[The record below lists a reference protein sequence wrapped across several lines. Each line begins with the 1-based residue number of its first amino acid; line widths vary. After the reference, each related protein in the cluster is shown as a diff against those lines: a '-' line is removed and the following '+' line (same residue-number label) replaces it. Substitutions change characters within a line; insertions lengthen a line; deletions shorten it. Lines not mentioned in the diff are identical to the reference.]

1 MAHLSHTSSLKFAE
15 HKSRLA
21 AGEANACVGRNGA
34 GEDAHVA
41 PALPLGR
48 QRPQTNRTALAITA
62 ASAPVAVALST
73 QTTVAFM
80 NTATAIAP
88 HVELTPVSIW
98 DAAPDVSSKPIDE
111 NELIERYL
119 PLVRNVVDRIKLN
132 VPAHVDADDLYSV
145 GITGLLAAVRKYDPA
160 QGSTFASYAA
170 MRIRGAILDEL
181 RRMDWCPRRARARS
195 RKLKNAIIE
204 VEQKVGRAA
213 TDAEVCAEL
222 GIGRKEYGK
231 WVEEAKPVTF
241 IAIDQT
247 ADGDEGTGASLHEL
261 LADES
266 DKTGRDN
273 LEKAEV
279 LRLLTQRMSEL
290 PEIPKKI
297 VAMYYFENMRLAEIA
312 EVFDLTESRICQIHA
327 QTIIGLRAWLQRMKD
342 R

>member
-1 MAHLSHTSSLKFAE
+1 
-15 HKSRLA
+15 
-21 AGEANACVGRNGA
+21 
-34 GEDAHVA
+34 
-41 PALPLGR
+41 
-48 QRPQTNRTALAITA
+48 
-62 ASAPVAVALST
+62 
-73 QTTVAFM
+73 M
-80 NTATAIAP
+80 NTATVIAP
-88 HVELTPVSIW
+88 GMDATPATSTTANAWRAYQGVSP
-98 DAAPDVSSKPIDE
+98 AAVDE
-111 NELIERYL
+111 KDLIERYL

-145 GITGLLAAVRKYDPA
+145 GITGLIAAVRKFDPN

-195 RKLKNAIIE
+195 RKLKNAIND

-213 TDAEVCAEL
+213 TDAEVCAAL
-222 GIGRKEYGK
+222 GIGPKEYEK

-247 ADGDEGTGASLHEL
+247 SDGEDGEGPSLHDL
-261 LADES
+261 LRDDN

-273 LEKAEV
+273 LEKAE
-279 LRLLTQRMSEL
+279 LLQLLAQRIQEL
-290 PEIPKKI
+290 PDIPRKI
-297 VAMYYFENMRLAEIA
+297 LAMYYFENMRLAEIA

-327 QTIIGLRAWLQRMKD
+327 QTIIGLRGWLQRMKE